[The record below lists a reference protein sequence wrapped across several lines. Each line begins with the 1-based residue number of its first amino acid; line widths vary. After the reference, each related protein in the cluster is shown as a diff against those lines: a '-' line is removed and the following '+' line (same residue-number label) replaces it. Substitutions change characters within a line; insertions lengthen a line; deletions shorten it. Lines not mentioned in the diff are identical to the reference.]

1 MQLLTHAKI
10 LFSQTVINHERIP
23 YIPFWKR
30 KKKARENVI
39 CKKQFSNK
47 KCLLAELN
55 YFQCFIQIK
64 YGTLQE

>member
-1 MQLLTHAKI
+1 MQLLTHDKI
-10 LFSQTVINHERIP
+10 LSFSNCDQ
-23 YIPFWKR
+23 YWKNSLYTPLE
-30 KKKARENVI
+30 KKKKKQENVI

-64 YGTLQE
+64 YRTLQE

>member
-1 MQLLTHAKI
+1 MKEFLT
-10 LFSQTVINHERIP
+10 
-23 YIPFWKR
+23 YPFGKE